1 MKSWKSTQEGKE
13 ILQELYDNK
22 HLMDAISALGTECL
36 QTMAHRLASC
46 NPRSTNASNDL
57 LIMAAELE
65 GARNMLK
72 SILDPIEEMGGR
84 KSNAKRSN

>member
-1 MKSWKSTQEGKE
+1 MKSWKNTPEGKD

-22 HLMDAISALGTECL
+22 HLLEAVSALGNECL
-36 QTMAHRLASC
+36 QQMAIRLASC
-46 NPRSTNASNDL
+46 NPRSANASNDL

-72 SILDPIEEMGGR
+72 SILEPIEEMGGR